1 MEKGKESYMENVG
14 QSESTPK
21 FSLECSHPDASF
33 ESGACDNKWNYNL
46 KSNVH
51 SHNNHIISRH
61 NPKCHS
67 VLNHSIYKIT
77 LKQWLKKRKWKKK
90 NNWDRDYLKWKVYR
104 PEEKARKIIQGIL
117 HAVWELHSHERSH
130 EFLYHL
136 ENFAIQNKELVIG
149 GDHKKSK
156 HVFLIH
162 QNHEL
167 KDSSGVSENN
177 NTQLGD
183 RLAVSKV
190 IFDQILGATTFK
202 EYWYPQDLKKLRELL
217 EKPKVSCHD
226 WKLIVNHPSLWHWK
240 SRFSYIERVQTHYVN
255 SIPNSTPFN
264 CMKSG
269 FNKINVLGWTQNIP
283 INSPLESVYYFKRK
297 SYDGK
302 KAEHLLRYL
311 RNVRAHY
318 KERMDKARPYDLNGR
333 MDKARLYDLKFSNP
347 QFIELKMTE
356 VSELFLL
363 NLYSMMCENEIEV

>member
-1 MEKGKESYMENVG
+1 MENVG

-21 FSLECSHPDASF
+21 FSLECSHPKASF

-51 SHNNHIISRH
+51 SRNNHIISRH
-61 NPKCHS
+61 NPNCHS
-67 VLNHSIYKIT
+67 VLNHSIYEIT
-77 LKQWLKKRKWKKK
+77 LKQWLEKRKWKKK
-90 NNWDRDYLKWKVYR
+90 NNWDHDYLKWKVCR
-104 PEEKARKIIQGIL
+104 PKEKARKIIQGIL
-117 HAVWELHSHERSH
+117 HAVCELHSHKRSH

-136 ENFAIQNKELVIG
+136 ENFAIQNKLVIG
-149 GDHKKSK
+149 GDRKKSI

-183 RLAVSKV
+183 RLAVSNV
-190 IFDQILGATTFK
+190 IFDQILGATPSK
-202 EYWYPQDLKKLRELL
+202 ECRYPQDLKKLRELL
-217 EKPKVSCHD
+217 EKREVSPFM

-255 SIPNSTPFN
+255 SKPDFTFQR
-264 CMKSG
+264 MKIG
-269 FNKINVLGWTQNIP
+269 FNRIDVSGWIDKIPTD
-283 INSPLESVYYFKRK
+283 SPLYSVYDFKK
-297 SYDGK
+297 DSYDGK

-318 KERMDKARPYDLNGR
+318 KERMVKARP
-333 MDKARLYDLKFSNP
+333 YDLKFSNP
-347 QFIELKMTE
+347 QFIELKITE
-356 VSELFLL
+356 VSELFLF
-363 NLYSMMCENEIEV
+363 NLYKVMCENDIEI